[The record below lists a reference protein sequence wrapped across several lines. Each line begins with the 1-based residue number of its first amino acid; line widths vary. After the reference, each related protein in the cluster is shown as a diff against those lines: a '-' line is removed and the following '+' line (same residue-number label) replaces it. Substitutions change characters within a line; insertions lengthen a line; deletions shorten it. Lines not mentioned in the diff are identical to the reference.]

1 MPWQI
6 VSAWAAVATVAI
18 GLGVH
23 ALRYAYTQGKTDQRL
38 AVLEKGQGDIP
49 PISHAIA
56 TLTAAVELL
65 QKTADRLDRAVEAV
79 TGRQFETVAR
89 ARSPRS
95 RAEA

>member
-38 AVLEKGQGDIP
+38 AVLERAQGDLPGI
-49 PISHAIA
+49 
-56 TLTAAVELL
+56 TAAISALTTAVGAL
-65 QKTADRLDRAVEAV
+65 QQTAERFDRAIEAV
-79 TGRQFETVAR
+79 NGRQFETLNAR
-89 ARSPRS
+89 TRTRS
-95 RAEA
+95 RAES